1 MWLGNLKVVMTTM
14 RASVAATIGIG
25 ILLSQAGCY
34 QYVQLADTAPLEDGT
49 EIKLEFSPPEDMDLG
64 SMTVHD
70 VSVIEGEVFE
80 IGGDT
85 TVAVFSRWLQTAF
98 GQRYATSG
106 AVFYVPRSRTKRVE
120 QRQFMLVKT
129 GVALGVTVA
138 ATVAIFKLAME
149 LGAGFNPDDPGGG
162 DEFRIVF
169 PLAVGI
175 RIGGR

>member
-1 MWLGNLKVVMTTM
+1 MGNLKVVMTTM

-34 QYVQLADTAPLEDGT
+34 QYVQLADTAPLPEAGT
-49 EIKLEFSPPEDMDLG
+49 EIKLEFSPPQAMDLG

-80 IGGDT
+80 IGGD

-106 AVFYVPRSRTKRVE
+106 AVFYVPRSHTKQVQ

-129 GVALGVTVA
+129 GVAVGVTVA
-138 ATVAIFKLAME
+138 ATGAIFKLALE
-149 LGAGFNPDDPGGG
+149 VGGGFNPDDPGGG

-175 RIGGR
+175 RIGGH

>member
-34 QYVQLADTAPLEDGT
+34 QYVPLAETAPLPEAGT
-49 EIKLEFSPPEDMDLG
+49 EIKLEFSPPQDMDLG

-80 IGGDT
+80 ISGD

-106 AVFYVPRSRTKRVE
+106 AVFYVPRSRTKQVE
-120 QRQFMLVKT
+120 QRQFMLVKS
-129 GVALGVTVA
+129 GVAVGVAVA
-138 ATVAIFKLAME
+138 ATVAIFKAALT
-149 LGAGFNPDDPGGG
+149 LGAGSSPGDGNGG

>member
-1 MWLGNLKVVMTTM
+1 M

-34 QYVQLADTAPLEDGT
+34 QYVQLADTAPLPEAGT
-49 EIKLEFSPPEDMDLG
+49 EIKLEFSPPQDMDLG
-64 SMTVHD
+64 SMTLRD

-80 IGGDT
+80 ISRD
-85 TVAVFSRWLQTAF
+85 TVAVFSRWLQSAF
-98 GQRYATSG
+98 GQRYAANG
-106 AVFYVPRSRTKRVE
+106 AVFYVPRSHTRQVE

-129 GVALGVTVA
+129 GVAVGVTVA
-138 ATVAIFKLAME
+138 ATVAIFKLALE
-149 LGAGFNPDDPGGG
+149 LGSGFNPDDPGGG

-175 RIGGR
+175 RIGGH

>member
-1 MWLGNLKVVMTTM
+1 MTTM

-34 QYVQLADTAPLEDGT
+34 QYVQLADTAPLPETGT
-49 EIKLEFSPPEDMDLG
+49 EIKLELSPLQDLDLG
-64 SMTVHD
+64 SRTLRD
-70 VSVIEGEVFE
+70 VSVIEGEIFE
-80 IGGDT
+80 ISGD

-106 AVFYVPRSRTKRVE
+106 AVFYVPRSRTNRVE
-120 QRQFMLVKT
+120 QRQFMLAKT
-129 GVALGVTVA
+129 GVAVGVAVA
-138 ATVAIFKLAME
+138 ATAAIFRAALT
-149 LGAGFNPDDPGGG
+149 LGAGSNPNDPDGV
-162 DEFRIVF
+162 EFRIVF

>member
-1 MWLGNLKVVMTTM
+1 MTTV

-34 QYVQLADTAPLEDGT
+34 QYVPLADTAPLPEAGT
-49 EIKLEFSPPEDMDLG
+49 EIKLQFSPPQAMDLG

-80 IGGDT
+80 ISGD

-98 GQRYATSG
+98 GQRYAASG
-106 AVFYVPRSRTKRVE
+106 AVFYVPRSHTTQVE
-120 QRQFMLVKT
+120 QRQFVLVKT
-129 GVALGVTVA
+129 AVAVGVTVA
-138 ATVAIFKLAME
+138 ATVAIFKLVSQ
-149 LGAGFNPDDPGGG
+149 LGAGFNPEDPREV
-162 DEFRIVF
+162 EFRIVF

>member
-1 MWLGNLKVVMTTM
+1 M

-49 EIKLEFSPPEDMDLG
+49 EIKLEFSPPQDMDLG

-80 IGGDT
+80 ISGD

-98 GQRYATSG
+98 GQRYAASG
-106 AVFYVPRSRTKRVE
+106 AVFYVPRSRTKQVE

-129 GVALGVTVA
+129 GVAVGVTVA
-138 ATVAIFKLAME
+138 ATVAIFKLALE
-149 LGAGFNPDDPGGG
+149 VGGGFNSDDPGGG

-175 RIGGR
+175 RIGGH